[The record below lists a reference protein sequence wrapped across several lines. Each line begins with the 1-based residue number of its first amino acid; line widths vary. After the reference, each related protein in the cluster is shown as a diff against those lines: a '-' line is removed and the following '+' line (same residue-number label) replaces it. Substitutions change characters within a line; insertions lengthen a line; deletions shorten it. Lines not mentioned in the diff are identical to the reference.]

1 MYFIDPSSIYFVFF
15 SVFITNRN
23 FCSNKWTHVEWGRG
37 ERVWAGCPRQKPWEF
52 GGIATL
58 LKGTLVI
65 LEGFWSATEMSKN
78 FPPLRLGYRCPSGS
92 TQYTQVYFYVTG
104 ITSGTLL
111 AKVDINNI
119 VHEVF
124 CMPCFCHDWLSDGNK
139 SKRKPNKPPT
149 TEKQEYHW

>member
-1 MYFIDPSSIYFVFF
+1 MNGRCTLLIPVAYILFF

-23 FCSNKWTHVEWGRG
+23 FCSNKWTPVDWGRG
-37 ERVWAGCPRQKPWEF
+37 DRVWAGCPRQKSWEF

-65 LEGFWSATEMSKN
+65 LEGFWYATEMSKN
-78 FPPLRLGYRCPSGS
+78 FPPLSPVPYRLGCCCPSRS

-104 ITSGTLL
+104 ITSGILL
-111 AKVDINNI
+111 ATVDVNNI

-124 CMPCFCHDWLSDGNK
+124 CMSCLCHNWLWWK
-139 SKRKPNKPPT
+139 
-149 TEKQEYHW
+149 